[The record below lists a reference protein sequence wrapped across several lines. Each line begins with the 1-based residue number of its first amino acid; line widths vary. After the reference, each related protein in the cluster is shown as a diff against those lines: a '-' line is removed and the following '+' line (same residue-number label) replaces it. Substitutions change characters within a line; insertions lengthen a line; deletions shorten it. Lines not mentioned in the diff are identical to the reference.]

1 MAANDIKQHIGE
13 QIILSSGRLVLNSR
27 SNDVYL
33 NSKRYINLSAG
44 DKVTID
50 VGAIDSD
57 NEENMF
63 LVNAPRMQFGLE
75 KNGVAEPI
83 VKGEQLDQI
92 ITQLMEAISTYTDM
106 VQSAALTPGP
116 IMAAMLGPANS
127 FLKSR
132 FQQIKYNLD
141 NFKSTNSFTI

>member
-1 MAANDIKQHIGE
+1 MAANDIKQHTGE

-63 LVNAPRMQFGLE
+63 LVNAP
-75 KNGVAEPI
+75 
-83 VKGEQLDQI
+83 
-92 ITQLMEAISTYTDM
+92 
-106 VQSAALTPGP
+106 
-116 IMAAMLGPANS
+116 
-127 FLKSR
+127 
-132 FQQIKYNLD
+132 
-141 NFKSTNSFTI
+141 